1 MITAMTTAL
10 ILLLLLATVAYA
22 AAAVVRAVRQDPARR
37 IPCSACDGF
46 SPRWADGGVGRWSV

>member
-1 MITAMTTAL
+1 MTNAL

-22 AAAVVRAVRQDPARR
+22 VAAVVRAVRQDPARR